1 MTVTAE
7 RYGRAYAASISQWAT
22 TLSGLLPSACGLRG
36 VQSLNLQYRHCLW
49 TEQVPVTVSSEEGQP
64 LGRADL
70 YVAGPPG
77 SYFLDDPAKK
87 AMLRHGAD

>member
-22 TLSGLLPSACGLRG
+22 TLSGLLPSACGLRE

-49 TEQVPVTVSSEEGQP
+49 TKQVPVTVSSRKGSLSDELTCTLPAHQAHISSTAP
-64 LGRADL
+64 LRR
-70 YVAGPPG
+70 PC
-77 SYFLDDPAKK
+77 
-87 AMLRHGAD
+87 